1 MIVIIS
7 EWGFIPW
14 SQEEMIENGGRCQS
28 IWRESLLTYLKC
40 IDHQRDKDTFSQ
52 SLPKKKKVWPV
63 KWLYV
68 NGDMWLFE

>member
-1 MIVIIS
+1 
-7 EWGFIPW
+7 
-14 SQEEMIENGGRCQS
+14 MIENGGRCQS

-63 KWLYV
+63 K
-68 NGDMWLFE
+68 